1 MKKFKV
7 TIITTF
13 EKEVEVEAANA
24 EEAQAIVEKQVSDG
38 DVDGTDTLDFDTKVI
53 VDEDE
58 LISED
63 EIGRPSFIDD
73 YDEMEDFVRD
83 YLETEY
89 GHKVVSFTL
98 EYDMRNVYITN
109 IEWGEELC

>member
-7 TIITTF
+7 TIVTTF
-13 EKEVEVEAANA
+13 EKEIEVEAANV
-24 EEAQAIVEKQVSDG
+24 EAAQEIAEKQVSDG
-38 DVDGTDTLDFDTKVI
+38 DVDGTDTLNFDTEVI

-58 LISED
+58 LTSENV
-63 EIGRPSFIDD
+63 IGRPSSIDD

-98 EYDMRNVYITN
+98 EYDMRNVYISN

>member
-13 EKEVEVEAANA
+13 EKEIEVEAANA
-24 EEAQAIVEKQVSDG
+24 DKAQEIAEKQIAEG
-38 DVDGTDTLDFDTKVI
+38 DIDGTDTLNFDTEVV

-58 LISED
+58 LTSENIIS
-63 EIGRPSFIDD
+63 RPGSIDD
-73 YDEMEDFVRD
+73 YDKMEKYVRD

-98 EYDMRNVYITN
+98 EYDMRNVYISN